1 MIPASRHKRMA
12 TILVV
17 DDEFA
22 ILDLLEMVLADEG
35 HVVLTAANGRQALER
50 LAQHPRPDLIISDY
64 MMPILN
70 GASMLEAM
78 RDIETQRDIPCIM
91 MSSMPEQN
99 VRQRV
104 GDLAAFIRKP
114 FNLVDVIELVARV
127 LSASQASP

>member
-1 MIPASRHKRMA
+1 MA

-22 ILDLLEMVLADEG
+22 IVDLLEMVLVDEG
-35 HVVLTAANGRQALER
+35 HLVLTAANGRQALER
-50 LAQHPRPDLIISDY
+50 LAQHPRADLIISDY

-78 RDIETQRDIPCIM
+78 RNIDTQRAIPCIM

-104 GDLAAFIRKP
+104 GDLTAFIRKP

>member
-1 MIPASRHKRMA
+1 MA

-22 ILDLLEMVLADEG
+22 IVDLLEMVLVDEG
-35 HVVLTAANGRQALER
+35 HLVLTAANGRQALER

-78 RDIETQRDIPCIM
+78 RNIDTQRAIPCIM

-104 GDLAAFIRKP
+104 GDLTAFIRKP